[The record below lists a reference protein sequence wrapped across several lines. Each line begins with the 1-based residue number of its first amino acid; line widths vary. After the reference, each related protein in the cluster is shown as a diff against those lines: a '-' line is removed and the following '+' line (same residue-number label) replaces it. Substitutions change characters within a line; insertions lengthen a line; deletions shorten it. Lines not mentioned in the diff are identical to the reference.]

1 VPDLELYSGRPQHDT
16 FCRMGD
22 LFPARVL
29 QAAAEPIPFPLG
41 EGMALPASF
50 EFEGTTRSTERFLVE
65 TDTSALL
72 VLREGSV
79 CFERYMLTGGED
91 VRWISWSVA
100 KSFISALVGIALDE
114 GLIADIADPIDQY
127 VPAIG
132 DSAYAGVSIKDV
144 LQMSS
149 GARWSEDY
157 SDPDSDVNRFAA
169 AIAGGQSLEEFVAG
183 MSHATR
189 PGTLCQYNSA
199 DTQALGFLLVAV
211 TGRSIA
217 DYMQEKLVDPL
228 GMQCP
233 GYWLVD
239 SAAMEMA
246 FGGLNLCARD
256 YARIGELFR
265 NDGRC
270 GGKQVVPEQWV
281 RASVTPD
288 APHLRHGKV
297 LVGGHVF
304 PFGYGHQ
311 WWTPEGDAGEFSAI
325 GVYNQFVY
333 VNPSHA
339 AVIVKLSANRSYGT
353 SPHEATNRE
362 AETIELLRA
371 IARIAGGAS

>member
-1 VPDLELYSGRPQHDT
+1 VTDLKLYSGESQHET

-22 LFPARVL
+22 LFPVRTL
-29 QAAAEPIPFPLG
+29 QAAAEPMPFPRG
-41 EGMALPASF
+41 EAMVLPSSF
-50 EFEGTTRSTERFLVE
+50 VFEGAARSTEQFLVD

-100 KSFISALVGIALDE
+100 KSFISALVGIALDD
-114 GLIADIADPIDQY
+114 GLVTDIADPIDRY
-127 VPAIG
+127 VPALS
-132 DSAYAGVSIKDV
+132 DSVYAGVSIKDV

-157 SDPDSDVNRFAA
+157 SDPDSDVNRFAV
-169 AIAGGQSLEEFVAG
+169 AISGGKSLEEFVAG
-183 MSHATR
+183 MSRAER

-199 DTQALGFLLVAV
+199 DTQALGFLLVSA
-211 TGRSIA
+211 TGRSIT
-217 DYMQEKLVDPL
+217 DYMQEKLVGPL
-228 GMQCP
+228 GMEYP

-239 SAAMEMA
+239 SAGMEMA

-256 YARIGELFR
+256 YGKIGELFR
-265 NDGRC
+265 NNGRC
-270 GGKQVVPEQWV
+270 HGKQVVPEEWI
-281 RASVTPD
+281 RASITSD

-304 PFGYGHQ
+304 PFGYGYQ
-311 WWTPEGDAGEFSAI
+311 WWIPEGDDGEFSAI

-333 VNPSHA
+333 VHPSRA
-339 AVIVKLSANRSYGT
+339 TVIVKLSANRSYGT

-371 IARIAGGAS
+371 IARSNVGAD